1 MLFESSGNLY
11 GHIIHIWHSCLLYIC
26 FYQCLYMYIFWRSM
40 TITLSSLFCIVNK
53 IRSTIFDI
61 MRIWLNTSKFS
72 LKNGCYCATWIFANI
87 NVLFYFANLHCFLFC
102 CVVIKIC
109 YFINELVMG
118 SQNLGHIQ
126 IFIATVR
133 GNSSTNHNGIF

>member
-87 NVLFYFANLHCFLFC
+87 NVLFYLCKFALLPLLLCRH
-102 CVVIKIC
+102 
-109 YFINELVMG
+109 
-118 SQNLGHIQ
+118 QNLLFYQWISYGFSKSWAHSK
-126 IFIATVR
+126 FHC
-133 GNSSTNHNGIF
+133 NSNGQ